1 MEASHRGIPVPN
13 RVDKSQSVPEI
24 FDPKISYKRGRR
36 LAAVGGI
43 GILFDDFLDTIGLR
57 VLANFWIEIP
67 PASAPFSGVPI
78 VQFLTYIKTV
88 DYQRSSVARIELL
101 HTWRDRSRRGA
112 DVDPL
117 LGG

>member
-24 FDPKISYKRGRR
+24 FDPKVSYKRGRR
-36 LAAVGGI
+36 LATVRGNGIRYLGGPALI
-43 GILFDDFLDTIGLR
+43 APD
-57 VLANFWIEIP
+57 VLANFWTEIP

-101 HTWRDRSRRGA
+101 HTWRDRSRWGA
-112 DVDPL
+112 DKA
-117 LGG
+117 